1 MKQKEIEQ
9 IIVAFGDAARRVKE
23 AGFDGVQIHAAHGYL
38 VNQFL
43 SAYTNRRRDK
53 WGGSIE
59 NRMLFLTEI
68 YKLVRSITG
77 NNYPILVKING
88 EDYVKRG
95 ITIDE
100 TKIVCSVMFQTNQ
113 I

>member
-1 MKQKEIEQ
+1 M
-9 IIVAFGDAARRVKE
+9 KE

-100 TKIVCSVMFQTNQ
+100 TKIVCS
-113 I
+113 